1 MLSLVMHSM
10 DWHEEVSSN
19 AICAHGPRHQ
29 KKKKKKGYVQV
40 PFCIIFSAILL
51 AL

>member
-1 MLSLVMHSM
+1 MKKYRAMPSALT
-10 DWHEEVSSN
+10 D
-19 AICAHGPRHQ
+19 HGTKK